1 MNYIKWVSI
10 NVFTPESVFYLHKI
24 WRVGATKHWLVPLC
38 DFIIHFFFC
47 CLIWLRYCM
56 FQDLKF
62 CPGAGI
68 PCLVSRHLC
77 LTHFCLGDL
86 NIGRNGSFG
95 CSLFVVVHGGDYPG
109 PHIIDV
115 RYLSQE
121 ACKGMS

>member
-1 MNYIKWVSI
+1 
-10 NVFTPESVFYLHKI
+10 
-24 WRVGATKHWLVPLC
+24 
-38 DFIIHFFFC
+38 
-47 CLIWLRYCM
+47 M
-56 FQDLKF
+56 FQDLNF

-68 PCLVSRHLC
+68 PCLVSRHLS